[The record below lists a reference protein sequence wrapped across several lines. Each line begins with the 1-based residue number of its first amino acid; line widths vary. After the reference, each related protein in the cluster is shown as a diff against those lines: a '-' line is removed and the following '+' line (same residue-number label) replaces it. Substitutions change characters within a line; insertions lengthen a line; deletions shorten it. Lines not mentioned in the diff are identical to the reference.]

1 MCISCAQSGLAAA
14 ESIGLEQQST
24 KIVSIAAAAVMLFSL
39 AAPMTAPANSVKA
52 GAVCAKTNQKIVKSG
67 KTFVCKKSGKSLRWQ
82 VQKKNSSS
90 KSGSS
95 NSSNQS
101 NDPNKAKE
109 RVLTN
114 FFAANKWSTDFTRQQ
129 LIDSA
134 MYEFIK
140 FAEKPKLKSPGV
152 KAFFQD
158 TIPESERDW
167 IVSLNKK
174 SLEIFADFHP
184 NQYVFLMGTTDD
196 WAKQK
201 GNELGLTLNTPQYP
215 CGSPTGEYGGG
226 CAGLNWGIYF
236 AQGVLKNRTQQGSIV
251 WDSNSISTS
260 PHEFFH
266 SVQTQSDPM
275 RGRIPPESPRFT
287 PRWFIEG
294 SANFVGAIISHVN
307 KNHTYEEFRL
317 IHVDQN
323 SSYVGTLGRRP
334 LRDFWNNA
342 SGPDGYL
349 NPYGIGQAATEYLV
363 ANVGVEPLIHILEQA
378 HLLGSFGAGFEK
390 AVGISLTEFY
400 SKFDSVRPKIGLP
413 AIN

>member
-14 ESIGLEQQST
+14 ESIGLDQST
-24 KIVSIAAAAVMLFSL
+24 TKAVSVATAAVMLFSL
-39 AAPMTAPANSVKA
+39 ASPLAVPATTVKA
-52 GAVCAKTNQKIVKSG
+52 GAVCTNANQKVIKAG
-67 KTFVCKKSGKSLRWQ
+67 RTFVCKKNGKSLVWQ
-82 VQKKNSSS
+82 IQRKKSYRQSTP
-90 KSGSS
+90 S
-95 NSSNQS
+95 NSSNNATGS
-101 NDPNKAKE
+101 TNATDKPL
-109 RVLTN
+109 VN
-114 FFAANKWSTDFTRQQ
+114 FFLTNKWSTEFTRQQ

-134 MYEFIK
+134 MYEFIR
-140 FAEKPKLKSPGV
+140 FSEKPKAKSPGV

-167 IVSLNKK
+167 VLSLNSK

-184 NQYVFLMGTTDD
+184 NQYVFLMGTTDE
-196 WAKQK
+196 WAKEK
-201 GNELGLTLNTPQYP
+201 GNELGLILNTPEYP
-215 CGSPTGEYGGG
+215 CGRPTGDYGGG

-236 AQGVLKNRTQQGSIV
+236 AQGVMKNRTSQGSII
-251 WDSNSISTS
+251 WDPNSISTS

-275 RGRIPPESPRFT
+275 RGRIPPDSPRFT

-294 SANFVGAIISHVN
+294 SANYVGAMISHIN
-307 KNHTYEEFRL
+307 KKHTYEDFR
-317 IHVDQN
+317 ISQVDRN
-323 SSYVGTLGRRP
+323 PSYVGPLGNRP

-378 HLLGSFGAGFEK
+378 HSLGSFAAGFEK
-390 AVGISLTEFY
+390 TVGISLNEFY
-400 SKFDSVRPKIGLP
+400 SKFDSIRVKVGLP
-413 AIN
+413 AVR